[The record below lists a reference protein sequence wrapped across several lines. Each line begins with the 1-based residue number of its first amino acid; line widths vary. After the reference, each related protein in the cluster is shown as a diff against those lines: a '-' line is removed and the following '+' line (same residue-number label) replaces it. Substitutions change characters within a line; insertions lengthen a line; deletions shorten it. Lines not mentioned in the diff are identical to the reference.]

1 MWMNLLID
9 SGTAGI
15 VIPERAESREQPRHG
30 PASMVAAGGAGIA
43 PKAGGGSI
51 LVVMP
56 STLFLDGMRFA
67 MVSSTA
73 SEVDSDAPTT
83 FDYHQDGRLIWGEY
97 TGDTVTEGRFVGE
110 IAGAE
115 VRVSFAH
122 ALVSD
127 GSVVRGDAVSR
138 AEQEEDGRIR
148 LIEDFAVD
156 GIDHVSVCL
165 QV

>member
-9 SGTAGI
+9 STARGRCHSRTWI
-15 VIPERAESREQPRHG
+15 DAIPGVRR
-30 PASMVAAGGAGIA
+30 VLAAADAGRAGIA
-43 PKAGGGSI
+43 PMASPGSI

-56 STLFLDGMRFA
+56 STLSLDGMRFA

-73 SEVDSDAPTT
+73 SEVDPDAPTT

-110 IAGAE
+110 VAGAE

-122 ALVSD
+122 ALVAD
-127 GSVVRGDAVSR
+127 GTVVRGDAVSR
-138 AEQEEDGRIR
+138 AEQAEDGRLR
-148 LIEDFAVD
+148 LVEDFAVD
-156 GIDHVSVCL
+156 GVDHVSVCL

>member
-9 SGTAGI
+9 LRARTI
-15 VIPERAESREQPRHG
+15 VIRRAPPSSFRSARTSRTG
-30 PASMVAAGGAGIA
+30 AACAPVGIA
-43 PKAGGGSI
+43 RKPVRGSI

-56 STLFLDGMRFA
+56 STLSLDGLRFA

-73 SEVDSDAPTT
+73 SAVDSDAPTT
-83 FDYHQDGRLIWGEY
+83 FDYHQDGSLIWGEY

-110 IAGAE
+110 VAGAE

-122 ALVSD
+122 ALASD
-127 GSVVRGDAVSR
+127 GTVVRGDAVSR
-138 AEQEEDGRIR
+138 AEQSDDGRIR

-156 GIDHVSVCL
+156 GVDHVSVCV

>member
-9 SGTAGI
+9 FGSAGI
-15 VIPERAESREQPRHG
+15 VIPGGEDRRGYGIRRPVSRPRPRAD
-30 PASMVAAGGAGIA
+30 GIA
-43 PKAGGGSI
+43 PKAGVGSI

-56 STLFLDGMRFA
+56 STLILDGLRFA

-73 SEVDSDAPTT
+73 SEVDPEAPTT

-127 GSVVRGDAVSR
+127 GTVVRGDAVSR
-138 AEQEEDGRIR
+138 AEQEDDGRIR

-156 GIDHVSVCL
+156 GVDHVSVCL

>member
-9 SGTAGI
+9 SGGVGI
-15 VIPERAESREQPRHG
+15 VISERAEPRGHALFG
-30 PASMVAAGGAGIA
+30 WGSGAASSDAAIA
-43 PKAGGGSI
+43 PKAGRGSI

-122 ALVSD
+122 ALVRD

-138 AEQEEDGRIR
+138 AEHEDDGRIR

>member
-9 SGTAGI
+9 SGAVGI
-15 VIPERAESREQPRHG
+15 VIPERAEPRRHALRG
-30 PASMVAAGGAGIA
+30 RGSGAASDDAAIA
-43 PKAGGGSI
+43 PKAGPGSI

-138 AEQEEDGRIR
+138 AEHEDDGRIR

>member
-9 SGTAGI
+9 CRPSRI
-15 VIPERAESREQPRHG
+15 VIPERHGTGFPRACG
-30 PASMVAAGGAGIA
+30 GPDAGRPASEGIA
-43 PKAGGGSI
+43 RKPGTGSI

-56 STLFLDGMRFA
+56 STLFLDGLRFA

-73 SEVDSDAPTT
+73 SAVDAASPTT

-110 IAGAE
+110 ITGAE

-122 ALVSD
+122 ALVGD

-138 AEQEEDGRIR
+138 AEHADDGRIR

-156 GIDHVSVCL
+156 GVDHVSVCL

>member
-1 MWMNLLID
+1 
-9 SGTAGI
+9 
-15 VIPERAESREQPRHG
+15 
-30 PASMVAAGGAGIA
+30 
-43 PKAGGGSI
+43 
-51 LVVMP
+51 MP
-56 STLFLDGMRFA
+56 SSLSLDGLRFA

-73 SEVDSDAPTT
+73 SEVDPQAPTT
-83 FDYHQDGRLIWGEY
+83 FHYHQDGRLIWGEY

-110 IAGAE
+110 VVEAE

-138 AEQEEDGRIR
+138 AEHEDDGTLR
-148 LIEDFAVD
+148 LVEDFAVD
-156 GIDHVSVCL
+156 GVDHVSVCR

>member
-9 SGTAGI
+9 SGTVEN
-15 VIPERAESREQPRHG
+15 VIPEWVGRCRQPLRG
-30 PASMVAAGGAGIA
+30 PGSSAAADDTAIA
-43 PKAGGGSI
+43 PKTGHGSI

-73 SEVDSDAPTT
+73 SDVDSDAPTT

-138 AEQEEDGRIR
+138 AEQEDDGRLR

>member
-9 SGTAGI
+9 FDGVRI
-15 VIPERAESREQPRHG
+15 VIPAARDACAQRCRRRSSAAPGRAAAI
-30 PASMVAAGGAGIA
+30 AS
-43 PKAGGGSI
+43 KAGRGSI

-56 STLFLDGMRFA
+56 STLFLDGLRFA

-73 SEVDSDAPTT
+73 SAVDSEAPTT
-83 FDYHQDGRLIWGEY
+83 FEYHQDGHLIWGEY

-122 ALVSD
+122 ALASD

-138 AEQEEDGRIR
+138 AEQEDDGRIR
-148 LIEDFAVD
+148 LVEDFAVD

>member
-9 SGTAGI
+9 SAA
-15 VIPERAESREQPRHG
+15 PEACHFRPRFDG
-30 PASMVAAGGAGIA
+30 GEEILPSPGAADRGRAGIA
-43 PKAGGGSI
+43 PIACPGSI

-56 STLFLDGMRFA
+56 SPLSLDGMRFA

-110 IAGAE
+110 VAGAE

-122 ALVSD
+122 ALVVD
-127 GSVVRGDAVSR
+127 GTVVRGDAVSR
-138 AEQEEDGRIR
+138 AEQAEDGRIR
-148 LIEDFAVD
+148 LVEDFAVD

>member
-9 SGTAGI
+9 SRARTIVIRRVSPSSFRSARTSRTGTACAP
-15 VIPERAESREQPRHG
+15 V
-30 PASMVAAGGAGIA
+30 GIA
-43 PKAGGGSI
+43 RKPVRGSI

-56 STLFLDGMRFA
+56 STLSLDGLRFA

-73 SEVDSDAPTT
+73 SAVDSDAPTT
-83 FDYHQDGRLIWGEY
+83 FDYHQDGSLIWGEY

-110 IAGAE
+110 VAGAE

-122 ALVSD
+122 ALASD
-127 GSVVRGDAVSR
+127 GTVVRGDAVSR
-138 AEQEEDGRIR
+138 AEQSDDGRIR

-156 GIDHVSVCL
+156 GVDHVSVCV

>member
-1 MWMNLLID
+1 MEAVRTLRRGL
-9 SGTAGI
+9 
-15 VIPERAESREQPRHG
+15 
-30 PASMVAAGGAGIA
+30 AAPDPGRAGIA
-43 PKAGGGSI
+43 PIARPGSI

-56 STLFLDGMRFA
+56 STLSLDGLRFA

-73 SEVDSDAPTT
+73 STVDSAAPTT
-83 FDYHQDGRLIWGEY
+83 FDYHQDGSLIWGEY

-110 IAGAE
+110 VAGTE

-122 ALVSD
+122 ALVAD
-127 GSVVRGDAVSR
+127 GTVVRGDAVSR
-138 AEQEEDGRIR
+138 AEQAEDGRIR

-156 GIDHVSVCL
+156 GVDHVSVCL

>member
-9 SGTAGI
+9 SGAAEI
-15 VIPERAESREQPRHG
+15 VIPEGIERGVRRLRARGSE
-30 PASMVAAGGAGIA
+30 PAEEDAGIA
-43 PKAGGGSI
+43 PEAGQGSI

-138 AEQEEDGRIR
+138 AEQEDDGRIR

>member
-1 MWMNLLID
+1 
-9 SGTAGI
+9 
-15 VIPERAESREQPRHG
+15 VR
-30 PASMVAAGGAGIA
+30 
-43 PKAGGGSI
+43 GSI

-56 STLFLDGMRFA
+56 STLSLDGLRFA

-73 SEVDSDAPTT
+73 SAVDSDAPTT
-83 FDYHQDGRLIWGEY
+83 FDYHQDGSLIWGEY

-110 IAGAE
+110 VAGAE

-122 ALVSD
+122 ALASD
-127 GSVVRGDAVSR
+127 GTVVRGDAVSR
-138 AEQEEDGRIR
+138 AEQSDDGRIR

-156 GIDHVSVCL
+156 GVDHVSVCV